1 MGTLAQCGW
10 SCTVT
15 LGPQNMTEYLPL
27 SALGYCWAILSNS
40 LFHIGLQRAGTALHS
55 IGYPVGNCMLSQA
68 SGYSVD
74 RPCKSV
80 SHASCTGNTHTV
92 ATSDDGMCGYYAFGI
107 ERGEARECCVVSTG
121 SDLHALACQTACAS
135 SAL

>member
-1 MGTLAQCGW
+1 MSTLAQCGW

-40 LFHIGLQRAGTALHS
+40 LFHIGLQRNSTGTALHS

-68 SGYSVD
+68 D
-74 RPCKSV
+74 TAWTLQV
-80 SHASCTGNTHTV
+80 SHASCTGNTHTQHPTMV
-92 ATSDDGMCGYYAFGI
+92 CAAITPS
-107 ERGEARECCVVSTG
+107 ELKEAKHE
-121 SDLHALACQTACAS
+121 
-135 SAL
+135 SAA

>member
-1 MGTLAQCGW
+1 
-10 SCTVT
+10 
-15 LGPQNMTEYLPL
+15 MTEYLPL

-55 IGYPVGNCMLSQA
+55 IGYPVGNCILSQA
-68 SGYSVD
+68 D
-74 RPCKSV
+74 TAWTLQV

-121 SDLHALACQTACAS
+121 SDLHALACQTACVS